1 MKTFIPNAQA
11 VDKKWYV
18 VDVEGKVLGR
28 AASEIAKVLSGKNK
42 PIWTPFIDTGD
53 YVIVLNADKI
63 VLTGKKLNKKV
74 YRHHTGYI
82 GHLKE
87 ITAGKLLSTKPER
100 MFELAVKR
108 MLPSTK
114 LGRAMFKK
122 LKVYAGNKH
131 EHQAQMPEVLE
142 LDI

>member
-1 MKTFIPNAQA
+1 MKTLIPNAQEI
-11 VDKKWYV
+11 DRKWYV

-28 AASEIAKVLSGKNK
+28 AASEVAKILSGKNK

-53 YVIVLNADKI
+53 FVIVLNADKI
-63 VLTGKKLNKKV
+63 VLTGKKLDKKI
-74 YRHHTGYI
+74 YRHHTGWI

-87 ITAGKLLSTKPER
+87 ISARRLLETKPER
-100 MFELAVKR
+100 IFELAVKR

-122 LKVYAGNKH
+122 LKVYAGDKH
-131 EHQAQMPEVLE
+131 DHQAQQPEVLK